1 MSLGR
6 LFYTGDMRQ
15 ILAGLVALLIS
26 ATASA
31 QSDLETVL
39 RTRIDAAITDEL
51 APGLSASLLLP
62 DGTRIDHQ
70 AGLADRRQNAPV
82 EPETR
87 FLSGSVGKTIT
98 ALVAVQLA
106 EEGVLDLDAPVEP
119 WLSGR
124 DWWPA
129 LANHDGMTLRH
140 LLNHSAGVPDYL
152 EDLDFFLAGLTRGQ
166 RGFTPDETVGFIAG
180 DRAEGPLGQH
190 FSYSDTDYILVGLVI
205 EAATGEAFYDL
216 AQRRVIAPLNLS
228 QTEPLQGR
236 DFERLADG
244 HRRGWFGLAPT
255 ARDGR
260 LSQNLD
266 HEWTA
271 GGWVTTP
278 QDLVTLYSALGAGG
292 MFEAEGRTM
301 RADYNAFESGGSSGY
316 GLGIYVR
323 VTGDGTYR
331 ISHGGDFGGYRS
343 AVLHDSAT
351 GLTVASQGNAK
362 DFEAPGF
369 NYELWQA
376 LSQYVSQ

>member
-1 MSLGR
+1 MQ
-6 LFYTGDMRQ
+6 Q
-15 ILAGLVALLIS
+15 ILTGLVALLIS
-26 ATASA
+26 TGALA
-31 QSDLETVL
+31 QSDTETIMRA
-39 RTRIDAAITDEL
+39 RTDAAIADGLT
-51 APGLSASLLLP
+51 PGLSASLLLA

-70 AGLADRRQNAPV
+70 AGLTDQRNNAPV

-106 EEGVLDLDAPVEP
+106 DEGVLNLDAPVEP

-180 DRAEGPLGQH
+180 DDAEGPLGQH

-216 AQRRVIAPLNLS
+216 AQSRVIAPLGLS

-236 DFERLADG
+236 DFARLANG
-244 HRRGWFGLAPT
+244 HQRGWFGLSPT
-255 ARDGR
+255 ARSGR
-260 LSQNLD
+260 LRRNLD

-278 QDLVTLYSALGAGG
+278 QDLVALYRALGAGG

-301 RADYNAFESGGSSGY
+301 RADYNAFEPGGAAGY
-316 GLGIYVR
+316 GLGLYVR
-323 VTGDGTYR
+323 VTGEGTYR

-351 GLTVASQGNAK
+351 GLTVASQANAK
-362 DFEAPGF
+362 PFEAPDF
-369 NYELWQA
+369 NYGLWQA
-376 LSQYVSQ
+376 VSQ